1 MPAVRIKKIKKLQ
14 ACPSCRQPGTRE
26 RSTDKLSKPL
36 CVSSLLSVSIHP
48 PPPPPL
54 SVEGSSERS
63 SKPSLSRAEGVVKSL
78 QLCTVWW
85 LWVQSDSCSSAALCT
100 SYVILVWLEGGITG
114 YGTVSRAQTLR
125 FGCELEEVALEKSST
140 VDLTEKLSF
149 EGNLLRND
157 NGTVQPSIVEQ

>member
-1 MPAVRIKKIKKLQ
+1 MPAVRIKKIKKQKKLQ

-48 PPPPPL
+48 PPPL

-78 QLCTVWW
+78 QLCTVWR

-100 SYVILVWLEGGITG
+100 SYVILVWLEGGITE
-114 YGTVSRAQTLR
+114 YGTVSLEQTLR
-125 FGCELEEVALEKSST
+125 FGCEFEGVALEKT
-140 VDLTEKLSF
+140 A
-149 EGNLLRND
+149 LRNWALKETCWETIMARS
-157 NGTVQPSIVEQ
+157 NHESLSSNH